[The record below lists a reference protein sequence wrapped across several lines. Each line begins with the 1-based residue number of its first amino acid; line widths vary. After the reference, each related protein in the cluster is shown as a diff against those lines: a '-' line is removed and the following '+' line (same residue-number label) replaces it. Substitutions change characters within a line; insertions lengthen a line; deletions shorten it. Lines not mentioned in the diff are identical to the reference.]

1 MVGATRSAQGGDP
14 AAWGR
19 PRDLGAV
26 GRRHRNRAAP
36 RRLRRALSHR
46 RRTRRRRRG
55 VLDLQF
61 LAGGRLS
68 RARQGPRGAG
78 LVRAPL
84 ARANDVGLFAEEID
98 PVTHE
103 FLGNFPQ
110 AFTHLAVIGNAIHLR
125 LWEKYG
131 AHALSGTNAD
141 RARRAV
147 GATFGWRAIWE
158 ACKASGRVGRF
169 WSSRRS
175 ILPARL
181 VRQRRNCWVANDGL
195 WVRLSADGRGEPPS
209 RWLPAT
215 IGIGWS
221 RYFFGALGLA
231 ALGAASLAAHGF
243 ASLSGRILPFFGTNS
258 DDIGPRSGAQERTR
272 TSTAFT

>member
-1 MVGATRSAQGGDP
+1 M
-14 AAWGR
+14 
-19 PRDLGAV
+19 
-26 GRRHRNRAAP
+26 
-36 RRLRRALSHR
+36 
-46 RRTRRRRRG
+46 
-55 VLDLQF
+55 
-61 LAGGRLS
+61 
-68 RARQGPRGAG
+68 
-78 LVRAPL
+78 
-84 ARANDVGLFAEEID
+84 GLFAEEID

-181 VRQRRNCWVANDGL
+181 VRQLSVA
-195 WVRLSADGRGEPPS
+195 
-209 RWLPAT
+209 
-215 IGIGWS
+215 
-221 RYFFGALGLA
+221 
-231 ALGAASLAAHGF
+231 
-243 ASLSGRILPFFGTNS
+243 
-258 DDIGPRSGAQERTR
+258 
-272 TSTAFT
+272 TAG